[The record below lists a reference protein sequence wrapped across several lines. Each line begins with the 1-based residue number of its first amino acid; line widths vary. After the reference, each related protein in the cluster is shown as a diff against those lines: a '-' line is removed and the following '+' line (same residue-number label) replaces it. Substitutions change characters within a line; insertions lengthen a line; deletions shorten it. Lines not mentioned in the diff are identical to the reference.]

1 MRRGA
6 ACYQELAMN
15 PMLKSVAMIVG
26 LAAAGTVIAD
36 GEHLIGQKNKAFST
50 RSVKAK
56 VGDKLVFRNDD
67 PFAHNI
73 MSLSDVQSFDLG
85 TFNHGQARSVTLKKE
100 GKIEIECAI
109 HPEMT
114 MIVDVV
120 K

>member
-1 MRRGA
+1 
-6 ACYQELAMN
+6 MN
-15 PMLKSVAMIVG
+15 PILKSVAVVTS
-26 LAAAGTVIAD
+26 LAAACTAFAGE
-36 GEHLIGQKNKAFST
+36 EHLIGQKNKTFTT

-109 HPEMT
+109 HPEMI